1 LILIL
6 ILLEF
11 SAMPGAADN
20 KNPQFQAIPS
30 NSRQDGWFAPAYLCT
45 QIDSSRKENNMAIK
59 VADLLVEVLA
69 EAGVQRIYGVSGDSL
84 NGITDSIRARK
95 NLEWVHV
102 RHEETAAFAA
112 GAEAHL
118 TGELAVC
125 AGSCGPGNLHLIN
138 GLYDCQ
144 RNRVPVV
151 AIAAQ
156 IPSSEI
162 GSGYFQETDPK
173 HLFAQCSHY
182 CELVSQPEQM
192 PRVLEIAMQTAI
204 SRRGVAV
211 VVLPGD
217 VLLRD
222 AVESAP
228 RLRFPN
234 PRPVVC
240 PSEDEINILA
250 DRLNRSKK
258 TTILGGAGC
267 AGAHAELIE
276 LAGKLQAPIV
286 HAMRGKEFIEYDNP
300 FDVGMTGLLG
310 FSSGYHAMMNC
321 DVLLML
327 GTDFPY
333 QQFFPKDATIVQ
345 IDLRGEQLGRRT
357 KVDYGFIGDTKT
369 TLRSLLPKLE
379 QNQDATHLQRS
390 VEHYRKARKT
400 LDELAAGNPGKKP
413 IHPQH
418 VTRAVDQLASEDAIF
433 TCDVGTPTIWA
444 ARYLTMNGKRRL
456 LGSFNHGSMANA
468 LPQAIG
474 AQITYPG
481 RQVITISGDGGLA
494 MMMGDLLTLKQ
505 HDLPVKMIVL
515 RNDSLAFVELEM
527 KASGFVDFGTDLR
540 NPEFATIAEG
550 AGILGLKAETPEQ
563 VEPMIAQALKHDGP
577 ALVEVLV
584 SRQELSM
591 PPTITLEQAK
601 GFGLFMAKAVLSGH
615 GDEIIDLARVNL
627 FR

>member
-1 LILIL
+1 M
-6 ILLEF
+6 
-11 SAMPGAADN
+11 AM
-20 KNPQFQAIPS
+20 
-30 NSRQDGWFAPAYLCT
+30 
-45 QIDSSRKENNMAIK
+45 K

-69 EAGVQRIYGVSGDSL
+69 EAGVRRIYGVVGDSL
-84 NGITDSIRARK
+84 NGITDSIRSRQD
-95 NLEWVHV
+95 LDWIHV

-118 TGELAVC
+118 TGKLAVC

-144 RNRVPVV
+144 RNRVPVL

-156 IPSSEI
+156 IPSPEI
-162 GSGYFQETDPK
+162 GSAYFQETHPE

-182 CELVSQPEQM
+182 TELVSHPEQM

-211 VVLPGD
+211 IALPGD
-217 VLLRD
+217 VALQT
-222 AVESAP
+222 AVEHKP
-228 RLRFPN
+228 RLHFPT
-234 PRPVVC
+234 PRPSVC
-240 PSEDEINILA
+240 PSEDEINTLA
-250 DRLNRSKK
+250 DLLNRSKR

-286 HAMRGKEFIEYDNP
+286 HALRGKEFIEYENP

-321 DVLLML
+321 DVLLMI

-345 IDLRGEQLGRRT
+345 IDLRGEQLGRRS

-379 QNQDATHLQRS
+379 QNQDSFHLARS
-390 VEHYRKARKT
+390 VEHYRKARKG
-400 LDELAAGNPGKKP
+400 LDDLAVGHPGKKP
-413 IHPQH
+413 IHPQFVTH
-418 VTRAVDQLASEDAIF
+418 VVNQLASEDAVF

-468 LPQAIG
+468 LPHAIG
-474 AQITYPG
+474 AQVTYPG
-481 RQVITISGDGGLA
+481 RQVISLSGDGGLA
-494 MMMGDLLTLKQ
+494 MGMGDLLTLKQ
-505 HDLPVKMIVL
+505 HELPVKVIVY

-527 KASGFVDFGTDLR
+527 KASGFVDFGTDLH
-540 NPEFATIAEG
+540 NPDFAAMAEG
-550 AGILGLKAETPEQ
+550 AGVLGLRAETPEQ

-601 GFGLFMAKAVLSGH
+601 GFGLFMAKAVLSGR

-627 FR
+627 LR